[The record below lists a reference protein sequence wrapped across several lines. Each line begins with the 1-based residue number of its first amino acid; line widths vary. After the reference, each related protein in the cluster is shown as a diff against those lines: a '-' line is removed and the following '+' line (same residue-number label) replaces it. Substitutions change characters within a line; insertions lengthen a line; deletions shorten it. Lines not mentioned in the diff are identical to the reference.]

1 MTPARSKRLC
11 GGGLAG
17 QAGWSDARALEEALK
32 LGLREGIAVRLVDD
46 RFAGRGGEPLDDL
59 PSAARLGHDFV
70 GMLHPHHGDARR
82 PRPADAVGDVGDRLL
97 AQGGPGHDVVLR
109 IDDEQGRCI
118 TSRHGDPFER
128 MFDRSVRPSRRRVNL
143 RIDRATAW
151 ARSNGDGGRIAA
163 HRPAGA
169 GAYASVGPWR
179 RLEAYAYREPPF
191 R

>member
-1 MTPARSKRLC
+1 MR
-11 GGGLAG
+11 
-17 QAGWSDARALEEALK
+17 DARALEEALK

-59 PSAARLGHDFV
+59 PSAARLGHAFV

-82 PRPADAVGDVGDRLL
+82 PRPADAAGDVGDRLL
-97 AQGGPGHDVVLR
+97 AQGGSGHDGVLR

-118 TSRHGDPFER
+118 MCHHGAPFER
-128 MFDRSVRPSRRRVNL
+128 MFDGSVRPSRRRVNL
-143 RIDRATAW
+143 RLDRAIAW
-151 ARSNGDGGRIAA
+151 ARSNVARACSNGDGVRIAT